1 MRLLTLAAGAAVG
14 YVLGARA
21 GREKYEQI
29 VASTGR
35 LRANPTAGQAVQTV
49 QELFSAPAPAA
60 AKPVK
65 AVPAAVATPGPTSTP
80 VRAVPATS
88 TTAAAPTP
96 GSTTTSTTSTTSTAA
111 PKPRKRA
118 ASKAA
123 PKTAEPGTPSD
134 LDRTV

>member
-35 LRANPTAGQAVQTV
+35 LRANPTPGQAVQTV

-60 AKPVK
+60 TTPVK
-65 AVPAAVATPGPTSTP
+65 ALPTPAE
-80 VRAVPATS
+80 AVPT
-88 TTAAAPTP
+88 PTP
-96 GSTTTSTTSTTSTAA
+96 TSTAA
-111 PKPRKRA
+111 PKPRKRTA
-118 ASKAA
+118 AKTA
-123 PKTAEPGTPSD
+123 PKTGPVD
-134 LDRTV
+134 LDSLDSTV